1 MNLRALRVL
10 RAVAA
15 AGSQAAASR
24 TLNVAPSAISRTIAE
39 LEAELGFALFRRECG
54 RLAPTQP
61 GRAFAVE
68 VERVFRE
75 IDGLADVAAS
85 LRLQGGDRIR
95 AMFPPSLATRFL
107 PACIVR
113 FARGHPDTLLDVD
126 YGSAPACVR
135 ALSEGRVDV
144 GVLTLPIDLAG
155 HDSVPLLDIETVCV
169 IPKANR
175 LAAKSAIEARDLH
188 GEPLVLINR
197 PYDLRARL
205 DDLFRRAG
213 AVPKLRVET
222 SSGAAA
228 LGCARAGIGIA
239 VVSRLTALQAEGDGD
254 TAIRPFRPTLWQ
266 KFVAVLGPAA
276 RGPAIDGFVKALKA
290 TAAAHRRLAG
300 RAR

>member
-1 MNLRALRVL
+1 LNLRALRVL

-39 LEAELGFALFRRECG
+39 LEAELGFALFRRERG
-54 RLAPTQP
+54 RLIPTQP

-75 IDGLADVAAS
+75 IDGLSDIATS
-85 LRLQGGDRIR
+85 LREQGADRVR
-95 AMFPPSLATRFL
+95 ALFPPSLAMRFL
-107 PACIVR
+107 PACLVR
-113 FARGHPDTLLDVD
+113 FARAHPDKKIDVD
-126 YGSAPACVR
+126 YGSAAAAVR
-135 ALSEGRVDV
+135 GLTEGRLDV
-144 GVLTLPIDLAG
+144 AVLTLPIDLAG
-155 HDSVPLLDIETVCV
+155 HDAVPLIDIETICV
-169 IPKANR
+169 IPKTHR
-175 LAAKSAIEARDLH
+175 LASKPAIEAEDLH
-188 GEPLVLINR
+188 GEKLVLINR
-197 PYDLRARL
+197 PSDLRARL
-205 DDLFRRAG
+205 DDLLRRAG
-213 AVPKLRVET
+213 AVPNIRVET

-228 LGCARAGIGIA
+228 MGCARAGMGIA
-239 VVSRLTALQAEGDGD
+239 VVSRLTALQAEADGGSVV
-254 TAIRPFRPTLWQ
+254 RPFRPTLWQ